1 VNTASWIIGV
11 LVLIFVIWALV
22 DAATKPTWAWE
33 AAGQNKTLI
42 VVLLVVGI
50 FCGIVGIVT
59 GIVWFASIRPKVL
72 AAAQGGGAPP
82 RDY

>member
-1 VNTASWIIGV
+1 MNTAGYIIGT

-50 FCGIVGIVT
+50 FCGIVGLVT

-82 RDY
+82 PAY